1 MYFVALARDSEIRP
15 HLDHPVAK
23 PISQLLALGLFL
35 ARNFPGR
42 GVQHHL
48 ERAIHFGRTE
58 FLYVVDHVLPGLTI
72 DILQSVHQVLE
83 PVEEIFS
90 FPLLELFAAIP
101 RWILVGEE
109 VEGMAQAPEEGESSI
124 PEAVSGR
131 CAVAA

>member
-48 ERAIHFGRTE
+48 ARAIHFGRTE
-58 FLYVVDHVLPGLTI
+58 FLYVVDHVLPGLTSASFSPFTRS
-72 DILQSVHQVLE
+72 LNPLRRFFPSPFSNFSPRY
-83 PVEEIFS
+83 PV
-90 FPLLELFAAIP
+90 
-101 RWILVGEE
+101 
-109 VEGMAQAPEEGESSI
+109 
-124 PEAVSGR
+124 
-131 CAVAA
+131 